1 MPHSHASLM
10 RILTI
15 TNMYPTEADPTF
27 GTFVADQVAAL
38 RSHPRVERCDVMFV
52 DGRASRWNYLRA
64 FASLQ
69 RALRRR
75 PADVVYAHYGLTGAI
90 ATMQRRVPAVVTYHT
105 GDLEL
110 ARWQREVSAI
120 AYRLAADNIC
130 VSLHAMGRLP
140 GPAHHLTCGVDTQ
153 RFSPRDRASA
163 RAAFGI
169 DAHELAPLFPSS
181 PDRPK
186 KAYPRFVAVVEELRA
201 RGHQV
206 RELHLRGL
214 GRREVPSI
222 MAAADAMV
230 LTSLQEGAPVA
241 VMEALACGL
250 GVVATPVGDVAAML
264 AAARNARV
272 LPFDASAFADAVE
285 AVVAADGGARVA
297 DPESLRFDEREIT
310 DRLVAILEGAA
321 SHRPAKAG
329 VACA

>member
-1 MPHSHASLM
+1 M

-38 RSHPRVERCDVMFV
+38 RSHPQVERCDVLFV

-64 FASLQ
+64 VAGLQ

-75 PADVVYAHYGLTGAI
+75 PADVVYAHYGLTGAV
-90 ATMQRRVPAVVTYHT
+90 ATMQRRVPTVVTYHT

-110 ARWQREVSAI
+110 TRWQREVSRI

-130 VSLHAMGRLP
+130 VSLHAMDRLP
-140 GPAHHLTCGVDTQ
+140 GPAHHLTCGVDTTL
-153 RFSPRDRASA
+153 FAPRARASA

-169 DAHELAPLFPSS
+169 EAHELALLFPSS

-186 KAYPRFVAVVEELRA
+186 KAYPRFVAVVEELRN
-201 RGHQV
+201 RGHRV

-214 GRREVPSI
+214 RREEVPSI
-222 MAAADAMV
+222 MAAADVMV
-230 LTSLQEGAPVA
+230 MTSLQEGAPVA

-250 GVVATPVGDVAAML
+250 GVVATPVGDVASML
-264 AAARNARV
+264 GAARNARV
-272 LPFDASAFADAVE
+272 LPYACSAFADAVE
-285 AVVAADGGARVA
+285 AVAAADDDERLA
-297 DPESLRFDEREIT
+297 DPESLRFAEREIT
-310 DRLVAILEGAA
+310 DRLVAILEGARA
-321 SHRPAKAG
+321 SRRDAGAG
-329 VACA
+329 VVCA